1 MKLDFDQLGADCP
14 SIRRICLKFSGLMTT
29 NIRAI
34 LVCLLAYLC
43 FDLMSVHVRILSA
56 SYSPQELSV
65 YRNVLGVLP
74 SILLLMYTRELSFD
88 IKDYKIKKWK
98 LAFGRGLLVAL
109 AQLLFY
115 TALADLELATVSA
128 LGQTNAIFIV
138 LIAVIFYGEKVG
150 AWRWS
155 AVIIGFGGAVWIMQP
170 GSNMFTWTAAL
181 PIGAA
186 FCYAASMV
194 TLRSFDV
201 SISSAIIYLYSS
213 IAAALGAILLA
224 TGTTDFSPIQSM
236 SDALLILSMSLCG
249 GFGVVFLMY
258 AFRQAPA
265 SVLAPFSYFGILTA
279 FGLGWIVF
287 DELPLDKLF
296 PGVILIILSGLTILW
311 REERNKT

>member
-1 MKLDFDQLGADCP
+1 
-14 SIRRICLKFSGLMTT
+14 
-29 NIRAI
+29 
-34 LVCLLAYLC
+34 
-43 FDLMSVHVRILSA
+43 DLMSVHVRILSA

>member
-1 MKLDFDQLGADCP
+1 M
-14 SIRRICLKFSGLMTT
+14 
-29 NIRAI
+29 RAI

-43 FDLMSVHVRILSA
+43 FDLMSLHVRILSA

-138 LIAVIFYGEKVG
+138 LIAVIFYREKVG
-150 AWRWS
+150 LWRWS

-213 IAAALGAILLA
+213 VAAALGAILLA

-236 SDALLILSMSLCG
+236 GDALLILSMSLCG

>member
-1 MKLDFDQLGADCP
+1 
-14 SIRRICLKFSGLMTT
+14 MTT

-34 LVCLLAYLC
+34 LVCLLAYFC

-138 LIAVIFYGEKVG
+138 LIAVIFYREKVG
-150 AWRWS
+150 LWRWS
-155 AVIIGFGGAVWIMQP
+155 AVIVGFGGAVWIMQP
-170 GSNMFTWTAAL
+170 GSNLFTWSAAL

-201 SISSAIIYLYSS
+201 SISSAIIYFYSS

-224 TGTTDFSPIQSM
+224 IGTTDFSPIQSIG
-236 SDALLILSMSLCG
+236 DALLIFSMSLCG

-296 PGVILIILSGLTILW
+296 PGVILIVLSGLTILW
-311 REERNKT
+311 REERNKS

>member
-1 MKLDFDQLGADCP
+1 
-14 SIRRICLKFSGLMTT
+14 MTT

-43 FDLMSVHVRILSA
+43 FDLMSVHVRILSVR
-56 SYSPQELSV
+56 YSPQELSV

-74 SILLLMYTRELSFD
+74 SILLLIYTRELSFD

-115 TALADLELATVSA
+115 TALADIELATVSA

-138 LIAVIFYGEKVG
+138 LIAVVFYGEKVG

-181 PIGAA
+181 PIAAA

-213 IAAALGAILLA
+213 VAAALGAILLA

-236 SDALLILSMSLCG
+236 SDALLIFSMSLCG

>member
-1 MKLDFDQLGADCP
+1 MA
-14 SIRRICLKFSGLMTT
+14 T

-43 FDLMSVHVRILSA
+43 FDLMSVHVRILSVR
-56 SYSPQELSV
+56 YSPQELSV

-74 SILLLMYTRELSFD
+74 SILLLIYTRELSFD

-128 LGQTNAIFIV
+128 LGQTNTIFIV

-213 IAAALGAILLA
+213 VAAALGAILLA
-224 TGTTDFSPIQSM
+224 TGTTNFSPIQSM
-236 SDALLILSMSLCG
+236 SDALLIFSMSLCG

>member
-1 MKLDFDQLGADCP
+1 
-14 SIRRICLKFSGLMTT
+14 MTT

-74 SILLLMYTRELSFD
+74 SILLLMYTREFSFD
-88 IKDYKIKKWK
+88 IKDYKIEKWK

>member
-1 MKLDFDQLGADCP
+1 
-14 SIRRICLKFSGLMTT
+14 MTT

-43 FDLMSVHVRILSA
+43 FDLMSVHVRILSVR
-56 SYSPQELSV
+56 YSPQELSV

-74 SILLLMYTRELSFD
+74 SILLLIYTRELSFD

-138 LIAVIFYGEKVG
+138 LIAVIFYREKVG
-150 AWRWS
+150 LWRWS

-170 GSNMFTWTAAL
+170 GSNLFTWTAVL

-201 SISSAIIYLYSS
+201 SISSAIIYFYSS

>member
-1 MKLDFDQLGADCP
+1 
-14 SIRRICLKFSGLMTT
+14 MTT

-43 FDLMSVHVRILSA
+43 FDLMSVHVRILSVR
-56 SYSPQELSV
+56 YSPQELSV

-74 SILLLMYTRELSFD
+74 SILLLIYTRELSFD

-181 PIGAA
+181 PTGAA

-201 SISSAIIYLYSS
+201 STSSAIIYLYSS
-213 IAAALGAILLA
+213 VAAALGAIFLA
-224 TGTTDFSPIQSM
+224 IGTTDFSPIQSM
-236 SDALLILSMSLCG
+236 SDALLIFSMSLCG

>member
-1 MKLDFDQLGADCP
+1 
-14 SIRRICLKFSGLMTT
+14 MTT

-88 IKDYKIKKWK
+88 IKDYKIEKWK

-138 LIAVIFYGEKVG
+138 LIAVIFYREKVG
-150 AWRWS
+150 VWRWS

>member
-1 MKLDFDQLGADCP
+1 MA
-14 SIRRICLKFSGLMTT
+14 T

-43 FDLMSVHVRILSA
+43 FDLMSVHVRILSVR
-56 SYSPQELSV
+56 YSPQELSV

-74 SILLLMYTRELSFD
+74 SILLLIYTRELSFD

-186 FCYAASMV
+186 FCYAVSMV

-213 IAAALGAILLA
+213 VAAALGAILLA
-224 TGTTDFSPIQSM
+224 TGTTDFSPIQSI
-236 SDALLILSMSLCG
+236 SDALLIFSMSLCG

-296 PGVILIILSGLTILW
+296 PGEILIILSGLTILW

>member
-1 MKLDFDQLGADCP
+1 
-14 SIRRICLKFSGLMTT
+14 MTT

-138 LIAVIFYGEKVG
+138 LIAVIFYREKVG
-150 AWRWS
+150 LWRWS

-170 GSNMFTWTAAL
+170 GSNLFTWTAVL

-201 SISSAIIYLYSS
+201 SISSAIIYFYSS

>member
-1 MKLDFDQLGADCP
+1 
-14 SIRRICLKFSGLMTT
+14 MTT

-43 FDLMSVHVRILSA
+43 FDLMSVHVRILSVR
-56 SYSPQELSV
+56 YSPQELSV

-74 SILLLMYTRELSFD
+74 SILLLIYTRELSFD

-128 LGQTNAIFIV
+128 LGQTNTIFIV

-213 IAAALGAILLA
+213 VAAALGAILLA

-236 SDALLILSMSLCG
+236 SDALLIFSMSLCG

-265 SVLAPFSYFGILTA
+265 SVLAPFSHFGILTA

>member
-1 MKLDFDQLGADCP
+1 
-14 SIRRICLKFSGLMTT
+14 MTT

-213 IAAALGAILLA
+213 VAAALGAILLA

>member
-1 MKLDFDQLGADCP
+1 
-14 SIRRICLKFSGLMTT
+14 MTT

-74 SILLLMYTRELSFD
+74 SILLLMYTRELGFD

-138 LIAVIFYGEKVG
+138 LIAVIFYREKVG
-150 AWRWS
+150 LWRWS
-155 AVIIGFGGAVWIMQP
+155 AVIVGFGGAVWIMQP
-170 GSNMFTWTAAL
+170 GSNLFTWSAAL

-201 SISSAIIYLYSS
+201 SISSAIIYFYSS

-224 TGTTDFSPIQSM
+224 TGTTDFSPIQSI
-236 SDALLILSMSLCG
+236 SDALLIFSMSLCG

-279 FGLGWIVF
+279 FGLGWIIF
-287 DELPLDKLF
+287 DELPIDKLF
-296 PGVILIILSGLTILW
+296 PGVILIVLSGLTILW
-311 REERNKT
+311 REERNKS

>member
-1 MKLDFDQLGADCP
+1 
-14 SIRRICLKFSGLMTT
+14 MTT

-43 FDLMSVHVRILSA
+43 FDLMSVHVRILSVR
-56 SYSPQELSV
+56 YSPQELSV

-74 SILLLMYTRELSFD
+74 SILLLIYTRELSFD
-88 IKDYKIKKWK
+88 IKDYKIEKWK

-138 LIAVIFYGEKVG
+138 LIAVIFYREKVG

-213 IAAALGAILLA
+213 VAAALGAILLA
-224 TGTTDFSPIQSM
+224 TGTTDFSPIQSI
-236 SDALLILSMSLCG
+236 SDALLIFSMSLCG

-296 PGVILIILSGLTILW
+296 PGVILIVLSGLTILW

>member
-1 MKLDFDQLGADCP
+1 
-14 SIRRICLKFSGLMTT
+14 MTT

-43 FDLMSVHVRILSA
+43 FDLMSVHVRILSVR
-56 SYSPQELSV
+56 YSPQELSV

-74 SILLLMYTRELSFD
+74 SILLLIYTRELSFD

-201 SISSAIIYLYSS
+201 STSSAIIYLYSS
-213 IAAALGAILLA
+213 VAAALGAILLA

-236 SDALLILSMSLCG
+236 SDALLIFSMSLCG

>member
-1 MKLDFDQLGADCP
+1 
-14 SIRRICLKFSGLMTT
+14 MTT

-43 FDLMSVHVRILSA
+43 FDLMSVHVRILSVR
-56 SYSPQELSV
+56 YSPQELSV

-74 SILLLMYTRELSFD
+74 SILLLIYTRELSFD

-213 IAAALGAILLA
+213 VAAALGAILLA

-236 SDALLILSMSLCG
+236 SDALLIFSMSLCG
-249 GFGVVFLMY
+249 GFGVVFIMY

-311 REERNKT
+311 REERNKM

>member
-1 MKLDFDQLGADCP
+1 
-14 SIRRICLKFSGLMTT
+14 MTT

-43 FDLMSVHVRILSA
+43 FDLMSVHVRILSVR
-56 SYSPQELSV
+56 YSPQELSV

-74 SILLLMYTRELSFD
+74 SILLLIYTRELSFD

-109 AQLLFY
+109 AQLLLY

>member
-1 MKLDFDQLGADCP
+1 
-14 SIRRICLKFSGLMTT
+14 MTT

-34 LVCLLAYLC
+34 LVCLLAYFC

>member
-1 MKLDFDQLGADCP
+1 MA
-14 SIRRICLKFSGLMTT
+14 T

-43 FDLMSVHVRILSA
+43 FDLMSVHVRILSVR
-56 SYSPQELSV
+56 YSPQELSV

-74 SILLLMYTRELSFD
+74 SILLLIYTRELSFD

-201 SISSAIIYLYSS
+201 SISSAIIYFYSS

-236 SDALLILSMSLCG
+236 SDALLIFSMSLCG

-311 REERNKT
+311 REERNKS

>member
-1 MKLDFDQLGADCP
+1 
-14 SIRRICLKFSGLMTT
+14 MTT

-138 LIAVIFYGEKVG
+138 LIAVIFYRETVG
-150 AWRWS
+150 LWRWS
-155 AVIIGFGGAVWIMQP
+155 AVIVGFGGAVWIMQP
-170 GSNMFTWTAAL
+170 GSNLFTWSAAL

-201 SISSAIIYLYSS
+201 SISSAIIYFYSS

-224 TGTTDFSPIQSM
+224 TGTTDFSPIQSI
-236 SDALLILSMSLCG
+236 SDALLIFSMSLCG

-279 FGLGWIVF
+279 FGLGWIIF
-287 DELPLDKLF
+287 DELPIDKLF
-296 PGVILIILSGLTILW
+296 PGVILIVLSGLTILW
-311 REERNKT
+311 REERNKS

>member
-1 MKLDFDQLGADCP
+1 
-14 SIRRICLKFSGLMTT
+14 MTT

-138 LIAVIFYGEKVG
+138 LIAVIFYREKVG
-150 AWRWS
+150 VWRWS

>member
-1 MKLDFDQLGADCP
+1 
-14 SIRRICLKFSGLMTT
+14 MTT

-43 FDLMSVHVRILSA
+43 FDLMSVHVRILSVR
-56 SYSPQELSV
+56 YSPQELSV

-74 SILLLMYTRELSFD
+74 SILLLIYTRELSFD

-213 IAAALGAILLA
+213 VAAALGAILLA
-224 TGTTDFSPIQSM
+224 TGTTDFSPIQSI
-236 SDALLILSMSLCG
+236 SDALLIFSMSLCG

>member
-1 MKLDFDQLGADCP
+1 
-14 SIRRICLKFSGLMTT
+14 MTT

-213 IAAALGAILLA
+213 VAAALGAVLLA

-236 SDALLILSMSLCG
+236 SDALLIFSMSLCG

>member
-1 MKLDFDQLGADCP
+1 
-14 SIRRICLKFSGLMTT
+14 MTT

-43 FDLMSVHVRILSA
+43 FDLMSVHVRILSVR
-56 SYSPQELSV
+56 YSPQELSV

-74 SILLLMYTRELSFD
+74 SILLLIYTRELSFD

-128 LGQTNAIFIV
+128 LGQTNTIFIV

-186 FCYAASMV
+186 FCYAVSMV

-213 IAAALGAILLA
+213 VAAALGAILLA
-224 TGTTDFSPIQSM
+224 TGTTDFSPIQSI
-236 SDALLILSMSLCG
+236 SDALLIFSMSLCG

>member
-1 MKLDFDQLGADCP
+1 
-14 SIRRICLKFSGLMTT
+14 MTT

-138 LIAVIFYGEKVG
+138 LIAVIFYREKVG
-150 AWRWS
+150 LWRWS
-155 AVIIGFGGAVWIMQP
+155 AVIVGFGGAVWIMQP
-170 GSNMFTWTAAL
+170 GSNLFTWSAAL

-201 SISSAIIYLYSS
+201 SISSAIIYFYSS

-224 TGTTDFSPIQSM
+224 TGTTDFSPIQSI
-236 SDALLILSMSLCG
+236 SDALLIFSMSMCG

-279 FGLGWIVF
+279 FGLGWIIF
-287 DELPLDKLF
+287 DELPIDKLF
-296 PGVILIILSGLTILW
+296 PGVILIVLSGLTILW
-311 REERNKT
+311 REERNKS

>member
-1 MKLDFDQLGADCP
+1 
-14 SIRRICLKFSGLMTT
+14 MTT

-138 LIAVIFYGEKVG
+138 LIAVIFYREKVG
-150 AWRWS
+150 LWRWS
-155 AVIIGFGGAVWIMQP
+155 AVIVGFGGAVWIMQP

-201 SISSAIIYLYSS
+201 SISSAIIYFYSS
-213 IAAALGAILLA
+213 VAAALGAILLA

>member
-1 MKLDFDQLGADCP
+1 
-14 SIRRICLKFSGLMTT
+14 MTT

-43 FDLMSVHVRILSA
+43 FDLMSVHVRILSVR
-56 SYSPQELSV
+56 YSPQELSV

-74 SILLLMYTRELSFD
+74 SILLLIYTRELSFD

-128 LGQTNAIFIV
+128 LGQTNTIFIV

-170 GSNMFTWTAAL
+170 GSKMFTWTAAL

-213 IAAALGAILLA
+213 VAAALGAILLA

-236 SDALLILSMSLCG
+236 SDALLIFSMSLCG

>member
-1 MKLDFDQLGADCP
+1 
-14 SIRRICLKFSGLMTT
+14 MTT

-34 LVCLLAYLC
+34 LVCLLAYFC

-224 TGTTDFSPIQSM
+224 TGTTDFSPIQSI
-236 SDALLILSMSLCG
+236 SDALLIFSMSLCG
-249 GFGVVFLMY
+249 GFGVFFLMY

>member
-1 MKLDFDQLGADCP
+1 
-14 SIRRICLKFSGLMTT
+14 MTT

-150 AWRWS
+150 LWRWS

-170 GSNMFTWTAAL
+170 GSNLFTWTAVL

-213 IAAALGAILLA
+213 VAAALGAIILA

>member
-1 MKLDFDQLGADCP
+1 
-14 SIRRICLKFSGLMTT
+14 MTT

-138 LIAVIFYGEKVG
+138 LIAVIFYREKVG
-150 AWRWS
+150 LWRWS
-155 AVIIGFGGAVWIMQP
+155 AVIVGFGGAVWIMQP
-170 GSNMFTWTAAL
+170 GSNLFTWSAAL

-201 SISSAIIYLYSS
+201 SISSAIIYFYSS

-224 TGTTDFSPIQSM
+224 TGTTDFSPIQSI
-236 SDALLILSMSLCG
+236 SDALLIFSMSLCG

-279 FGLGWIVF
+279 FGLGWIIF
-287 DELPLDKLF
+287 DELPIDKLF
-296 PGVILIILSGLTILW
+296 PGVILIVLSGLTILW
-311 REERNKT
+311 REERNES

>member
-1 MKLDFDQLGADCP
+1 
-14 SIRRICLKFSGLMTT
+14 MTT

-138 LIAVIFYGEKVG
+138 LIAVIFYREKVG
-150 AWRWS
+150 LWRWS

-170 GSNMFTWTAAL
+170 GSNLFTWTAVL

>member
-1 MKLDFDQLGADCP
+1 
-14 SIRRICLKFSGLMTT
+14 MTT

-170 GSNMFTWTAAL
+170 GSNLFTWTAVL

-213 IAAALGAILLA
+213 VAAALGAILLA

>member
-1 MKLDFDQLGADCP
+1 
-14 SIRRICLKFSGLMTT
+14 MTT

-138 LIAVIFYGEKVG
+138 LIAVIFYREKVG
-150 AWRWS
+150 LWRWS
-155 AVIIGFGGAVWIMQP
+155 AVIVGFGGAVWIMQP
-170 GSNMFTWTAAL
+170 GSNLFTWSAAL

-201 SISSAIIYLYSS
+201 SISSAIIYFYSS

-224 TGTTDFSPIQSM
+224 TGTTDFSPIQSI
-236 SDALLILSMSLCG
+236 SDALLIFSMSLCG

-279 FGLGWIVF
+279 FGLGWIIF
-287 DELPLDKLF
+287 DELPIDKLF
-296 PGVILIILSGLTILW
+296 PGVILIVLSGLTILW
-311 REERNKT
+311 REERNKS

>member
-1 MKLDFDQLGADCP
+1 
-14 SIRRICLKFSGLMTT
+14 MTT

-34 LVCLLAYLC
+34 LVCLLAYFC
-43 FDLMSVHVRILSA
+43 FDLMSVLVRILSA

>member
-1 MKLDFDQLGADCP
+1 
-14 SIRRICLKFSGLMTT
+14 MTT

-170 GSNMFTWTAAL
+170 GSNLFTWTAVL

-186 FCYAASMV
+186 LCYAASMV

>member
-1 MKLDFDQLGADCP
+1 
-14 SIRRICLKFSGLMTT
+14 MTT

-43 FDLMSVHVRILSA
+43 FDLMSLHVRILSVR
-56 SYSPQELSV
+56 YSPQELSV

-74 SILLLMYTRELSFD
+74 SILLLIYTRELSFD

-128 LGQTNAIFIV
+128 LGQTNTIFIV

-213 IAAALGAILLA
+213 VAAALGAILLA

-236 SDALLILSMSLCG
+236 SDALLIFSMSLCG
-249 GFGVVFLMY
+249 GFGVFFLMY